1 MDNSLYQSQPPPLL
15 THLSSS
21 KWYVYAV
28 LCRSSGSG
36 RLPGTNRWFWAPST
50 TAFSTVEFSKKPMM
64 SRKEF
69 CAMDVVSFL
78 PNQAENW
85 QRKPDFQISI
95 GIESSFLLCNFV
107 GTNILRSLF
116 LYYCVVFLHIC
127 IASASG
133 NEIGDCLVPKGPPH
147 YIWFYVFFSSLS
159 RQASVGYC

>member
-1 MDNSLYQSQPPPLL
+1 MGNSLYQYQPPPLL
-15 THLSSS
+15 THLNSS

-50 TAFSTVEFSKKPMM
+50 TAFSTVEFGKKPMV

-78 PNQAENW
+78 PNQPENW

-107 GTNILRSLF
+107 DTKPTFCIMVLCF
-116 LYYCVVFLHIC
+116 YIFVLHLHLLMRLEIVLC
-127 IASASG
+127 QKALLIIFGFTSSFPLCLDRRLWAIAK
-133 NEIGDCLVPKGPPH
+133 N
-147 YIWFYVFFSSLS
+147 
-159 RQASVGYC
+159 Q

>member
-1 MDNSLYQSQPPPLL
+1 MVLDLL
-15 THLSSS
+15 SDIALS
-21 KWYVYAV
+21 A
-28 LCRSSGSG
+28 
-36 RLPGTNRWFWAPST
+36 
-50 TAFSTVEFSKKPMM
+50 TAFSTVKFSKKPMM

-69 CAMDVVSFL
+69 CAIDVVSFL

-85 QRKPDFQISI
+85 QRKPDFQISTR
-95 GIESSFLLCNFV
+95 IESSFLLCNFV

-133 NEIGDCLVPKGPPH
+133 YEIGDCLVPKGPPH
-147 YIWFYVFFSSLS
+147 NIWFYVFFSSLS

>member
-107 GTNILRSLF
+107 DTKPTFCVPASCIIVLSFYIFVLHLHLLMRLEIVLCQKALLIILGFTS
-116 LYYCVVFLHIC
+116 
-127 IASASG
+127 S
-133 NEIGDCLVPKGPPH
+133 
-147 YIWFYVFFSSLS
+147 FSSLS
-159 RQASVGYC
+159 